1 MKRTAFSPH
10 DNLYINYLKNT
21 KKHDMPVQHYHDM
34 YEILVMLGGKRYL
47 FCDNYCYTMERGT
60 MAVFKPFEIHYAE
73 SRESDF
79 YERYVINFRL
89 EALSPLLSGNEL
101 HVLEEKLNS
110 CVIDL
115 TEEQTVLL
123 CRLFKQ
129 ADECS
134 RLKGFLSEKL
144 LLSAVLLLVMYAA
157 GLSEGAETLSGGT
170 ADPQIVS
177 VLKYINEH
185 YRSVVTLDDLSDKVG
200 ISKFY
205 LCRRFHEVTG
215 ATVMEYLNNVRLTK
229 VHNMLLN
236 TKNSIDD
243 IAFETGFS
251 SAVNLSRAFK
261 KLYGVS
267 PSEFRRT
274 KKKKT

>member
-144 LLSAVLLLVMYAA
+144 LLSAVLLLVMYSA

-185 YRSVVTLDDLSDKVG
+185 YRSVVMLDDLSDKVG

>member
-110 CVIDL
+110 CVIYL

-134 RLKGFLSEKL
+134 GLKGFLSEKL

-274 KKKKT
+274 KKKRS

>member
-1 MKRTAFSPH
+1 
-10 DNLYINYLKNT
+10 
-21 KKHDMPVQHYHDM
+21 M

-134 RLKGFLSEKL
+134 GLKGFLSEKL

-185 YRSVVTLDDLSDKVG
+185 YRSVVMLDDLSDKVG

-274 KKKKT
+274 KKKRS

>member
-60 MAVFKPFEIHYAE
+60 MAVFRPFEIHYAE

-185 YRSVVTLDDLSDKVG
+185 YRSVVMLDDLSDKVG

-215 ATVMEYLNNVRLTK
+215 ATVIEYLNNVRLTK

-274 KKKKT
+274 KKKRS

>member
-144 LLSAVLLLVMYAA
+144 LLSAVLLLVMYSA

-185 YRSVVTLDDLSDKVG
+185 YRSVVMLDDLSDKVG

-267 PSEFRRT
+267 LSEFRRT
-274 KKKKT
+274 KKKRS

>member
-144 LLSAVLLLVMYAA
+144 LLSAVLLLVMYSA

-185 YRSVVTLDDLSDKVG
+185 YRSVVMLDDLSDKVG

-274 KKKKT
+274 KKKRS

>member
-274 KKKKT
+274 KKKRS

>member
-1 MKRTAFSPH
+1 
-10 DNLYINYLKNT
+10 
-21 KKHDMPVQHYHDM
+21 
-34 YEILVMLGGKRYL
+34 
-47 FCDNYCYTMERGT
+47 
-60 MAVFKPFEIHYAE
+60 
-73 SRESDF
+73 
-79 YERYVINFRL
+79 
-89 EALSPLLSGNEL
+89 
-101 HVLEEKLNS
+101 
-110 CVIDL
+110 
-115 TEEQTVLL
+115 
-123 CRLFKQ
+123 
-129 ADECS
+129 
-134 RLKGFLSEKL
+134 
-144 LLSAVLLLVMYAA
+144 MYAA

-243 IAFETGFS
+243 IAFEP
-251 SAVNLSRAFK
+251 AF
-261 KLYGVS
+261 
-267 PSEFRRT
+267 PPP
-274 KKKKT
+274 

>member
-89 EALSPLLSGNEL
+89 EALSPPLSGNEL

-110 CVIDL
+110 KSDRSHV
-115 TEEQTVLL
+115 VL
-123 CRLFKQ
+123 
-129 ADECS
+129 
-134 RLKGFLSEKL
+134 
-144 LLSAVLLLVMYAA
+144 
-157 GLSEGAETLSGGT
+157 
-170 ADPQIVS
+170 
-177 VLKYINEH
+177 
-185 YRSVVTLDDLSDKVG
+185 
-200 ISKFY
+200 
-205 LCRRFHEVTG
+205 
-215 ATVMEYLNNVRLTK
+215 
-229 VHNMLLN
+229 
-236 TKNSIDD
+236 
-243 IAFETGFS
+243 
-251 SAVNLSRAFK
+251 
-261 KLYGVS
+261 
-267 PSEFRRT
+267 
-274 KKKKT
+274 

>member
-21 KKHDMPVQHYHDM
+21 KKHDMSVQHYHDM

-110 CVIDL
+110 CVIGL

-134 RLKGFLSEKL
+134 GRKGFLSEKL

-157 GLSEGAETLSGGT
+157 GLSAEAETLSGGT

-185 YRSVVTLDDLSDKVG
+185 YRSVVTLDELSDKVG

-274 KKKKT
+274 KKKRS

>member
-1 MKRTAFSPH
+1 
-10 DNLYINYLKNT
+10 
-21 KKHDMPVQHYHDM
+21 M
-34 YEILVMLGGKRYL
+34 YEIMLLLGGKRYL

-60 MAVFKPFEIHYAE
+60 MAMFKPFEIHYSE
-73 SRESDF
+73 SRESDY

-89 EALSPLLSGNEL
+89 ETLSPLLSGNEL
-101 HVLEEKLNS
+101 HMLEEKLNS

-134 RLKGFLSEKL
+134 ELKGFLSKKL

-157 GLSEGAETLSGGT
+157 QISEGSDAVSGGS

-177 VLKYINEH
+177 VLKYINEN
-185 YRSVVTLDDLSDKVG
+185 YRSVITLDDLSDKVG

-274 KKKKT
+274 KKKKS